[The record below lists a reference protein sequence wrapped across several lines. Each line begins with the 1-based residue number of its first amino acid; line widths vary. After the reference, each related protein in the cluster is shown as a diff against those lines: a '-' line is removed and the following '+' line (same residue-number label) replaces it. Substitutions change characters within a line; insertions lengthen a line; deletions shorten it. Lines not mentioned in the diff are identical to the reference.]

1 MNAPNHTHTF
11 ATPAE
16 LEAWA
21 AGVRY
26 RAGRKMETA
35 RPFERSMI
43 AAARDA
49 RIRRVT
55 LAHQHLPTPPAP
67 KEGGGV

>member
-1 MNAPNHTHTF
+1 MNAPTPTF
-11 ATPAE
+11 ATRAE

-21 AGVRY
+21 VGVRY

-55 LAHQHLPTPPAP
+55 LAHQHLPTPP
-67 KEGGGV
+67 KETSGD